1 MGRYYSGDIEGK
13 FMFAVQN
20 SNAADR
26 FGATGCYPNTIE
38 YHFDEDHLEDI
49 NEELKKLKPGFDK
62 CNSFFEEIKN
72 NGKVGYNHDDLESYG
87 ILDTEMSDYADYK
100 LGVKIKNC
108 IEKEGICDFTA
119 EL

>member
-49 NEELKKLKPGFDK
+49 NEEL
-62 CNSFFEEIKN
+62 
-72 NGKVGYNHDDLESYG
+72 
-87 ILDTEMSDYADYK
+87 
-100 LGVKIKNC
+100 
-108 IEKEGICDFTA
+108 
-119 EL
+119 